1 MIVRVHA
8 RSRVVL
14 AGTLLLLILAGV
26 AVGSRWISP
35 GDPFAIA
42 GPPLV
47 PPQSAHPF
55 GTDDLGR
62 DVLAG
67 VVHGASVSLA
77 VGFAAAALSALIGI
91 AIGGL
96 AGIGRGADL
105 LLMRV
110 TEFAQALP
118 RFFLLILLV
127 SLFGGRVWFVIVAIG
142 LTAWPSTA
150 RLFRAQVMT
159 LMQRDFVAASRA
171 AGAREIGILLRHVL
185 PLALPVLASQ
195 IAFQAGAAIL
205 AEAGISFLGLGDPSV
220 MSWGGQLGTAQRF
233 VREAW
238 WMAVFPGLAITLT
251 VLACN
256 LLADAA
262 GQRPSDLVVRPAGVS
277 ERCAAD
283 DPGVTARA
291 PFQ

>member
-1 MIVRVHA
+1 MQLQPWSHGGWTG
-8 RSRVVL
+8 S
-14 AGTLLLLILAGV
+14 LLLLLLATV
-26 AVGSRWISP
+26 ALTAPWIAP
-35 GDPFAIA
+35 EDPFAIA
-42 GPPLV
+42 GPALV
-47 PPQSAHPF
+47 RPQSTHPF

-67 VVHGASVSLA
+67 VVHGARVSLA
-77 VGFAAAALSALIGI
+77 VGFSAAALSALIGI
-91 AIGGL
+91 VIGGL
-96 AGIGRGADL
+96 AGAGRTADL

-127 SLFGGRVWFVIVAIG
+127 SLFGGRVWFVVLALG

-159 LMQRDFVAASRA
+159 LMQRDFVTASRA
-171 AGAREIGILLRHVL
+171 AGEREIGILMRHVL

-205 AEAGISFLGLGDPSV
+205 AEAGLGFIGLGDPAV
-220 MSWGGQLGTAQRF
+220 MSWGMQLGSSQRF
-233 VREAW
+233 IREAW
-238 WMAVFPGLAITLT
+238 WMAVFPGLAITMT

-262 GQRPSDLVVRPAGVS
+262 GR
-277 ERCAAD
+277 
-283 DPGVTARA
+283 ARSGIIA
-291 PFQ
+291 P

>member
-1 MIVRVHA
+1 MNTQG
-8 RSRVVL
+8 RSRGAQ
-14 AGTLLLLILAGV
+14 AGSALLLILAGV
-26 AVGSRWISP
+26 AVAGRWISP

-42 GPPLV
+42 GPALL
-47 PPQSAHPF
+47 PPQSMHPF

-67 VVHGASVSLA
+67 VVHGAAVSLA
-77 VGFAAAALSALIGI
+77 VGFAAAALSAIIGI

-127 SLFGGRVWFVIVAIG
+127 SLFGGRVWFVVLALG

-171 AGAREIGILLRHVL
+171 AGEREIGILLRHVL
-185 PLALPVLASQ
+185 PLARPVLASQ

-205 AEAGISFLGLGDPSV
+205 AEAGLSFLGLGDPAV
-220 MSWGGQLGTAQRF
+220 ISWGGQLGSAQRF
-233 VREAW
+233 IREAW
-238 WMAVFPGLAITLT
+238 WMAVFPGLAITVT
-251 VLACN
+251 VLACH

-262 GQRPSDLVVRPAGVS
+262 RRPRGSIIGP
-277 ERCAAD
+277 
-283 DPGVTARA
+283 
-291 PFQ
+291 